1 MSFRNSSSVVV
12 RSTAFSSL
20 VSTAATSV
28 HLVGP
33 EIVVGIDFGTTHSG
47 VCWAI
52 NEGQKKIRLITDWTN
67 PQAVN
72 ANAEKVPSVI
82 SYRNGQVSNWG
93 YEVTMREDSFRWMK
107 ILLEPE
113 HKYAKTIED
122 VKKSNALLTKLNKT
136 ADEVVSD
143 YLRALWAYT
152 KEDIRKRIDD
162 ENWET
167 TFRLRV
173 VLTVPAMWSHQAK
186 DRTVKAARAAG
197 LPVHISMVTEPEA
210 AALATLRGKAE
221 EDTLRPG
228 DSFVVCD
235 AGGGTVDLISYKVNS
250 IHPLRVE
257 ECAIGD
263 GDLCGSVF
271 LDLAFVKYIAALIGE
286 KQYSQIKEVSKKK
299 MLKEFEFGI
308 KRSFMGD
315 DNKDYSVDLRGV
327 EDNEDEGIVD
337 DNVPLKANML
347 RTVFDHI
354 CGQIDTLVQNQT
366 MEVQGR
372 GLKVK
377 AILLVGG
384 FGESKYLHSR
394 LENAYTSEGVRVL
407 QVDGAWSAIC
417 RGACMWGLEQVQKPH
432 PWLAAKDLPPY
443 NAIDP
448 PLTPQ
453 MEPTI
458 VSRISR
464 YSYGIPLTEDFDPK
478 KHLWKDRFLDNSSG
492 KYAADNQMRW
502 LLKRGEMMRENGILW
517 IDIVQPVHGI
527 GWTSTGVREFF
538 QVLLYSDQPKAPTR
552 RDDSVKKLCELSFVI
567 PESVIWSHT
576 GSYKSP
582 AEKGK
587 WKGKWRDCVFNV
599 RMILGS
605 ATLEFE
611 IYYHGYRMAHT
622 EAKYAQDDR

>member
-1 MSFRNSSSVVV
+1 MKSLRSRSSLGSSLASSS
-12 RSTAFSSL
+12 R
-20 VSTAATSV
+20 VSTAATSMD
-28 HLVGP
+28 LLGP

-82 SYRNGQVSNWG
+82 SYKNGQVSNWG
-93 YEVTMREDSFRWMK
+93 YEVTMREDSFRWIK

-113 HKYAKTIED
+113 HKYAKTIDD
-122 VKKSNALLTKLNKT
+122 VKQSNALLTKLNKT

-162 ENWET
+162 ENWEN

-186 DRTVKAARAAG
+186 DRTAKAARAAG
-197 LPVHISMVTEPEA
+197 LPVDISMVTEPEA

-286 KQYSQIKEVSKKK
+286 KQYAKIKEVSKKK

-327 EDNEDEGIVD
+327 EDNEEEGIVD

-394 LENAYTSEGVRVL
+394 LENAYTSEGIRVL

-417 RGACMWGLEQVQKPH
+417 RGACMWGLEQVRKP
-432 PWLAAKDLPPY
+432 LSQTEKGLPPY
-443 NAIDP
+443 SAIDNAGIP
-448 PLTPQ
+448 ATPK
-453 MEPTI
+453 MDSTI

-464 YSYGIPLTEDFDPK
+464 YSYGVPVMENFDPK
-478 KHLWKDRFLDNSSG
+478 KHLWRDRILDPSTG
-492 KYAADNQMRW
+492 QYAADNQMRW
-502 LLKRGEMMRENGILW
+502 LLKRGEMMRENDILP
-517 IDIVQPVHGI
+517 IDIQQAVHGI
-527 GWTSTGVREFF
+527 GWTSTGAREFS
-538 QVLLYSDQPKAPTR
+538 QVLLYSDQQEPPTR
-552 RDDSVKKLCELSFVI
+552 RDESVKKLCELSFVI

-582 AEKGK
+582 VE
-587 WKGKWRDCVFNV
+587 KGKWRDCIFNLMV
-599 RMILGS
+599 ILGS

-611 IYYHGYRMAHT
+611 VYYHGYRVAHT
-622 EAKYAQDDR
+622 EAKYAQDT